1 MRCTVCGAPTD
12 ADNSCCASCQQKQP
26 EVQVMTREE
35 RDGFSGV
42 TIEQGDNNRQKE
54 GTEYQ
59 QSGARGNGI
68 YIRQYNMNSTS
79 LLTKILIAI
88 GLLAVLSGAVVIGG
102 AVFVLFAIG
111 WLIRQLLNR

>member
-1 MRCTVCGAPTD
+1 MRCTVCGTPTD
-12 ADNSCCASCQQKQP
+12 ADDSCCTSCRQKQS

-42 TIEQGDNNRQKE
+42 TIEQGDNRQKE

-68 YIRQYNMNSTS
+68 YIRQYNMNSAS
-79 LLTKILIAI
+79 LLTKILIAL

-111 WLIRQLLNR
+111 WLIRKLLNR